1 MPWAK
6 VFHVTNRLIA
16 IGDIHGCST
25 ALRALITAIAPE
37 PNDTIVTLGDYVD
50 RGPDVRGVVDQLLEL
65 QKRCKLIPILG
76 NHEEMMLRV
85 IEGKETHQDW
95 LRFGGVET
103 LESYGFDGD
112 LNFLPPDHMQFF
124 RSLQESYLQDNYFFT
139 HAAYDPLLPLDEQ
152 PGEMLRW
159 HSLRDGIPPAHVSG
173 VTAIVG
179 HTANRQGEVLDF
191 KHLICIDTFCYGGRS
206 LTALDVHN
214 RAIWQVSREGLLL

>member
-1 MPWAK
+1 MGES
-6 VFHVTNRLIA
+6 FYVTNRLIA

-112 LNFLPPDHMQFF
+112 LNFLPPDHMQFSV
-124 RSLQESYLQDNYFFT
+124 RCKKVICRTITSLPMPPTIRCCRWTNSQ
-139 HAAYDPLLPLDEQ
+139 AKCCA
-152 PGEMLRW
+152 GIRCEMASRRPT
-159 HSLRDGIPPAHVSG
+159 S
-173 VTAIVG
+173 
-179 HTANRQGEVLDF
+179 
-191 KHLICIDTFCYGGRS
+191 
-206 LTALDVHN
+206 
-214 RAIWQVSREGLLL
+214 RA